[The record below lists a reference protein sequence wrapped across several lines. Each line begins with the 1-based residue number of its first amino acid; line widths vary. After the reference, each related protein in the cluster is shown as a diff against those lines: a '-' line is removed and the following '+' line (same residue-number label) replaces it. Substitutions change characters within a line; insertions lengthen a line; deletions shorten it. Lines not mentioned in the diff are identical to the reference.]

1 MKFLQNEIKTKK
13 DIAYYIDNLYNNDML
28 YHFDDDAKD
37 IINFQD
43 FSNDTTDLLNA
54 RTDEALSIDYDYALE
69 YICKLLKI

>member
-13 DIAYYIDNLYNNDML
+13 DITYYIDNLYNNDML
-28 YHFDDDAKD
+28 YHFDDDARD

-43 FSNDTTDLLNA
+43 FSNDTIDLLNV
-54 RTDEALSIDYDYALE
+54 RTDEALSIDYDYVLE

>member
-1 MKFLQNEIKTKK
+1 MKFLQDQIKTKASIK
-13 DIAYYIDNLYNNDML
+13 KYIDNLASRNML
-28 YHFDDDAKD
+28 YHFEDDARD

-43 FSNDTTDLLNA
+43 FSNDTIDLLNV